1 MKICFVDNTAFIYDS
16 NSIHSEKL
24 RGAESVLIN
33 LSNALSENGHNVTI
47 INNCS
52 ENKIINNISWINIST
67 SKGVNKF
74 DIVIANGDCRL
85 FKFAEGQQNILFS
98 HSLQSIEKFLRKKQL
113 LSYLKYKPKVCFLS
127 EYHKANRSKLLH
139 LFGHINLRWAVDEIF
154 INTNIK
160 NNHFS
165 NRAIFT
171 SRPDR
176 NLRILIDIWSK
187 LIISKNENLELL
199 VTENELNYDDNTII
213 KRKLTNQKDLISDIL
228 SARICLLPGH
238 KAELFCLA
246 AEEAKELCLPIVTL
260 GIGSLSERVDHGV
273 TGFIANN
280 EHEFATYTL
289 KLFSDDNL
297 WFKLRTN
304 LIKKRK
310 TNTWKKVAKELINQ
324 LI

>member
-33 LSNALSENGHNVTI
+33 LSNALNSNGHKVTI

-52 ENKIINNISWINIST
+52 ENKIINNINWINIST
-67 SKGVNKF
+67 SKGVSKF

-85 FKFAEGQQNILFS
+85 FKFAQGKQNILFS

-113 LSYLKYKPKVCFLS
+113 ISYLKYKPKVCFLS
-127 EYHKANRSKLLH
+127 KYHKKNRSKLLH
-139 LFGHINLRWAVDEIF
+139 LFGHVNLRWAVDEIF
-154 INTNIK
+154 TNTNIK
-160 NNHFS
+160 NNHTS

-176 NLRILIDIWSK
+176 NLMKLIDIWNT
-187 LIISKNENLELL
+187 LITSKNENLELL
-199 VTENELNYDDNTII
+199 VTENDLNYDDKTII
-213 KRKLTNQKDLISDIL
+213 KRKLTNQKDLIRDIL
-228 SARICLLPGH
+228 SAKICLLPGH

-260 GIGSLSERVDHGV
+260 GIGSLRERVEHGI

-280 EHEFATYTL
+280 EHEFADYTL
-289 KLFSDDNL
+289 KLFSDNNM
-297 WFKLRTN
+297 WFRFRSN

-310 TNTWKKVAKELINQ
+310 INTWKNVAKELINQ